1 MVLLVLNS
9 SPDSPD
15 FIPGFFL
22 VGHCWRSGDYCS
34 SLAGAETQTR
44 IRDKILV
51 VRTTDQYQS
60 TPRERII
67 IPKDFVPSVVSQLH
81 QSLKCPPMAQL
92 SKVMER
98 YFFGIGM
105 GTAIAD
111 AKKYCYICT
120 ADRKFPDQLQ
130 VYQPVNQPKHP
141 GICFNADVLQ
151 RSKQKIL
158 VIRDL
163 FSCLTAATF
172 VQSEKALDLKDGII
186 QIIQPIRAHGRV
198 DITVDNDSGMA
209 SLVKNPNPALSSL
222 GINMHLGSKLN
233 KNSIATVTQLI
244 GQYKNLRLK

>member
-1 MVLLVLNS
+1 M
-9 SPDSPD
+9 
-15 FIPGFFL
+15 
-22 VGHCWRSGDYCS
+22 CS
-34 SLAGAETQTR
+34 SNLRSRSVLCSSNTNTFQLQTIRWGLTEDPSILATSSIDELLTGSAPPPFANRMAWKTLQMEDPSCNLAITYKLKRSVLPRKNRDPDAQQYLTKWSLTK
-44 IRDKILV
+44 RDKILV

-141 GICFNADVLQ
+141 GICFNADVLE
-151 RSKQKIL
+151 RS
-158 VIRDL
+158 
-163 FSCLTAATF
+163 
-172 VQSEKALDLKDGII
+172 
-186 QIIQPIRAHGRV
+186 
-198 DITVDNDSGMA
+198 
-209 SLVKNPNPALSSL
+209 
-222 GINMHLGSKLN
+222 
-233 KNSIATVTQLI
+233 
-244 GQYKNLRLK
+244 